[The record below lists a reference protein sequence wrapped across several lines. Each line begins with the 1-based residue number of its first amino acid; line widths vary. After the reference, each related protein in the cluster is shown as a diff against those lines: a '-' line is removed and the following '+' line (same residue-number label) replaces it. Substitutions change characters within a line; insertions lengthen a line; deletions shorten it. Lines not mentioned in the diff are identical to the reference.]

1 MNRFVGPTWSVS
13 PGPVFACESHCP
25 GVVYQPLYLAPSAG
39 FTDLTHEPQEPNFA
53 RYDNLR
59 EEDKQRLQDVDRDI
73 ASARLCLEAGESI
86 VSKAS
91 HVTQSEGYL
100 DLPPEMRERV
110 YDELL
115 KLKNVSQQELDV
127 LKPGLG
133 VQTLVEPLSRAR
145 ASGNYKQEREEILA
159 DYRSRVRRYQYK
171 YQNLLGDFADDKM
184 ELMQT
189 LTKGTKA
196 DSSIPPN
203 VTQSEGFLDL
213 PPEMRARIYD
223 QLLKLKNVSEQELD
237 VSKQGLLLDVLQQE
251 GERSFR
257 AMNADNYY
265 SEHPKKKAD
274 LESKCDEHEEK
285 FFNFLRDFADDKM
298 ELMQTLTKGTKAVC
312 PSCGFMNLPPE
323 LRNTVLGHLE
333 REQETE
339 LRGIKQKQKM
349 VDILG
354 KRLKRYELA
363 RERQEQG
370 LYPVK
375 NAQEWL
381 GDAQQDLDLSEREFE
396 NKFGFGKM
404 DLMRDLA
411 KRKVQSSEA
420 LFELPNDLQDM
431 IASGVLE
438 QRREFLSDLEALEEH
453 MRNVRSTL
461 SLMEDDLEEE
471 RDPWNSF
478 LQYEIDGRK
487 LDLIDLERRY
497 EAMLRDYQKQFDPAK
512 MQMMRDLLQ
521 NLEPSEACVDS
532 LSGMACKV
540 EESKSWLPAFVT
552 RNRSGR
558 KPAGENHSSNK
569 LSQRA
574 GMAEI
579 AVLYNQALVT
589 LAIMNNK
596 EEPQTEIM
604 AKKRDVATCET
615 LLRQQMLHLL
625 LEISLPQKV
634 SGVDGQKVIIK
645 FVDGENEYKPEDP
658 VAVLLPLIQE
668 RFSEDVEKRKTTVGM
683 PQPEDFVFDQ
693 YGNLENKLLFNNFW
707 KRGGKVFV
715 NFKTILDKAEEEDEK
730 SNGNQTK
737 YFLAFKKIYYAL
749 NSALCLRIS
758 ESYNVEEKE
767 LKKAR
772 DKGLRIQDI
781 EWDGRGDK
789 THGKVILS
797 MARCLKLTLGP
808 PRHFKNQKK
817 RNVFDKMKENANM
830 LYEAC
835 GKVWEISEV
844 IKHGQYVKDK
854 EDHFGQR
861 WYDVRGERVWMKNY
875 FRIEE
880 EEPGRVYCLGGDGR
894 SETEVGMISLVQPI
908 KLFDTQLLKKLEGL
922 SVVPGPTTE
931 TDIRDF
937 QNQMAEKII
946 SINQRLED
954 QNFFKQIFAFCY
966 EQNSMKRLEAA
977 KPLQGDDDPSFVYLI
992 GAYDSSS
999 YHAEL
1004 IEYKS
1009 KSAVST
1015 PKKNASKTAAAE
1027 SAPVP
1032 GPDPANRVAINVTPK
1047 PSWAATALS
1056 ALEFN
1061 PAGDGAPTSET
1072 SLATRELSST
1082 PGATTSRTP
1091 VRSWAAAAASD
1102 RESSS
1107 TPGAT
1112 TSRTPARSWAAA
1124 AASDRESN
1132 PVGRGEGSGG
1142 SSRHSPHPAG
1152 AATLEFSPAGR
1163 RGGTNQATPGSAGSS
1178 RRSRHAAGAAT
1189 RGTPSPFHPPGRR
1202 NRNSN

>member
-1 MNRFVGPTWSVS
+1 MDRFVGPAWSAS

-127 LKPGLG
+127 LKQGLG

-159 DYRSRVRRYQYK
+159 DYRSRVRRYQDN

-196 DSSIPPN
+196 DSSIPPH

-237 VSKQGLLLDVLQQE
+237 VSKQGLLDAWQQY

-257 AMNADNYY
+257 AMNAGNYY
-265 SEHPKKKAD
+265 SEHPKIKAD
-274 LESKCDEHEEK
+274 FQSKCDEHEERYD
-285 FFNFLRDFADDKM
+285 NFLRDFADDKM

-354 KRLKRYELA
+354 KRLERIELA
-363 RERQEQG
+363 RERQERG
-370 LYPVK
+370 PHFVK
-375 NAQEWL
+375 IAQEWL
-381 GDAQQDLDLSEREFE
+381 GDAQQDLGLSEREFE

-420 LFELPNDLQDM
+420 FFELPNDLQDM

-478 LQYEIDGRK
+478 LQYEISGRK

-497 EAMLRDYQKQFDPAK
+497 EAMLRDYQKQFAPAK

-521 NLEPSEACVDS
+521 NLEPSEACIDLPGDS

-596 EEPQTEIM
+596 KAPQTEIM
-604 AKKRDVATCET
+604 AKEKDVATCET

-625 LEISLPQKV
+625 LEILLPQKV

-645 FVDGENEYKPEDP
+645 FVDGGNPYEPTDS
-658 VAVLLPLIQE
+658 VAALLPLIQE
-668 RFSEDVEKRKTTVGM
+668 RFSEDVETRQTTVGM
-683 PQPEDFVFDQ
+683 PQPKYFVFDEN
-693 YGNLENKLLFNNFW
+693 GNLRNKVLFNNFW
-707 KRGGKVFV
+707 KMDGKVFV
-715 NFKTILDKAEEEDEK
+715 NFKTILDKAVEEDDT

-737 YFLAFKKIYYAL
+737 YFLAFKKNYYAL

-767 LKKAR
+767 LKKAK

-781 EWDGRGDK
+781 KWDSYSDN

-808 PRHFKNQKK
+808 QRHFKNQKK
-817 RNVFDKMKENANM
+817 QNVFDKMKVNANM

-835 GKVWEISEV
+835 SKVWEISVEK
-844 IKHGQYVKDK
+844 KHGQYVKDK
-854 EDHFGQR
+854 EGHFGKR
-861 WYDVRGERVWMKNY
+861 MYDVRGERVWMKNY

-931 TDIRDF
+931 TNIRDF

-954 QNFFKQIFAFCY
+954 QNFFKQIFTFCY

-977 KPLQGDDDPSFVYLI
+977 KPLQGDDPSFVYLI
-992 GAYDSSS
+992 GAYDSGS

-1004 IEYKS
+1004 IEYQS
-1009 KSAVST
+1009 NPAVPT
-1015 PKKNASKTAAAE
+1015 PKKNTSKTAAAE

-1032 GPDPANRVAINVTPK
+1032 GPDPANVVAVDVTPK

-1072 SLATRELSST
+1072 SLATRELSSA
-1082 PGATTSRTP
+1082 P
-1091 VRSWAAAAASD
+1091 
-1102 RESSS
+1102 E
-1107 TPGAT
+1107 AT

-1124 AASDRESN
+1124 AASDRELH

-1152 AATLEFSPAGR
+1152 AATQEFSPAGR
-1163 RGGTNQATPGSAGSS
+1163 REGTSQATPGSAASS

-1189 RGTPSPFHPPGRR
+1189 RTTPSPFHPPGRR
-1202 NRNSN
+1202 DRNSQ

>member
-1 MNRFVGPTWSVS
+1 MNRFVGPAWSAS

-39 FTDLTHEPQEPNFA
+39 FTDLAHEPQEPNFA

-59 EEDKQRLQDVDRDI
+59 EKDKQRLQDVDRDI

-115 KLKNVSQQELDV
+115 KLKNVSEQELDV
-127 LKPGLG
+127 LKQGLG

-159 DYRSRVRRYQYK
+159 DYRSRVRRYQDN

-196 DSSIPPN
+196 DSSIPPH
-203 VTQSEGFLDL
+203 VTQSEGYLDL

-257 AMNADNYY
+257 AMTYDNYY

-274 LESKCDEHEEK
+274 LESKFDEHEEK

-420 LFELPNDLQDM
+420 FFELPNDLQDM
-431 IASGVLE
+431 IASGVLD

-478 LQYEIDGRK
+478 LQYEISGRK

-596 EEPQTEIM
+596 KAPQTEIM
-604 AKKRDVATCET
+604 AKEKDVATCET

-645 FVDGENEYKPEDP
+645 FVDGEKYKPTDP

-683 PQPEDFVFDQ
+683 PQPIDFVFDEG
-693 YGNLENKLLFNNFW
+693 GNLRNKVLFNNFW
-707 KRGGKVFV
+707 KRDGKVFV
-715 NFKTILDKAEEEDEK
+715 NFKTILDKAVEEDDISK
-730 SNGNQTK
+730 GNQTK

-772 DKGLRIQDI
+772 DEGLEIQDI
-781 EWDGRGDK
+781 KWNSDSDQA
-789 THGKVILS
+789 HGKVILS

-808 PRHFKNQKK
+808 QRHFKNQKK
-817 RNVFDKMKENANM
+817 RNVFDKMKVNANM

-835 GKVWEISEV
+835 GRVWEISEV
-844 IKHGQYVKDK
+844 IKYGQYVRDK
-854 EDHFGQR
+854 EGHFGKR
-861 WYDVRGERVWMKNY
+861 WYDVRGDRVWMKNY

-880 EEPGRVYCLGGDGR
+880 GEPGRVYCLGGDGR
-894 SETEVGMISLVQPI
+894 SETEVSMISLVQPI
-908 KLFDTQLLKKLEGL
+908 KLFNTQLLEKLEGL

-931 TDIRDF
+931 TNIRDF
-937 QNQMAEKII
+937 QKQMAEKII

-977 KPLQGDDDPSFVYLI
+977 KPLQGDDPSFVYLI
-992 GAYDSSS
+992 GAYDSGS

-1004 IEYKS
+1004 IEYRS
-1009 KSAVST
+1009 KPAVST
-1015 PKKNASKTAAAE
+1015 PKKNASKTAAVE

-1032 GPDPANRVAINVTPK
+1032 GPDTANGVAVDVTPK

-1061 PAGDGAPTSET
+1061 PAGDGAPSSET
-1072 SLATRELSST
+1072 SLATREL
-1082 PGATTSRTP
+1082 
-1091 VRSWAAAAASD
+1091 
-1102 RESSS
+1102 SS

-1142 SSRHSPHPAG
+1142 SSRHSTHPAG
-1152 AATLEFSPAGR
+1152 AATLEFSHAGR